1 MNRVNMLAAFAA
13 SSVLLAG
20 CSNDDGGGST
30 TPDYTSFAEIE
41 PDAAAMQSSYTDS
54 NGALLMGIT
63 PATAMDIPDSG
74 SATYNGFIS
83 GEIGGSDLIG
93 QLTINAAFAVG
104 DGSIT
109 SSATGFYHETDGA
122 YTGTLTGTGIL
133 VQDPP
138 MGVSQVQ
145 TDIDG
150 TLSNGGTDYVT
161 AIALEGSVIANGAD
175 PIGAIAGT
183 ADGNVGGNF
192 LDDGVFSAER

>member
-74 SATYNGFIS
+74 SATYNGFIG

-93 QLTINAAFAVG
+93 QLTINAAFAAG

-109 SSATGFYHETDGA
+109 SSATGFFHETDGA

-161 AIALEGSVIANGAD
+161 AIALEGSIIANGAD